1 MVSLVQG
8 KEGRKA
14 PWSLP
19 AGIVILN
26 EVKNLGA
33 NPCAPLRGRGPRSGA
48 GVYYT
53 ENFK

>member
-8 KEGRKA
+8 KEGRRQA

-33 NPCAPLRGRGPRSGA
+33 WS
-48 GVYYT
+48 
-53 ENFK
+53 